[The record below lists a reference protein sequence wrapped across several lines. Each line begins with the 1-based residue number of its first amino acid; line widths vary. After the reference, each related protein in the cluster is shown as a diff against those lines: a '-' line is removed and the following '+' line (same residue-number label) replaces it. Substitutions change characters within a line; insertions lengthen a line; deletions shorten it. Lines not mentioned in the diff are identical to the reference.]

1 MKRFTAPE
9 QWSTQ
14 YLTTGAF
21 ADLVKL
27 FNIDKLSDW
36 PSCEWFNQFL
46 TATTSQGIPIRF
58 SEDEK
63 FADETR
69 YYEQIIFET
78 GQVPT
83 RQQNWHDLF
92 GGFIWCLFPKTKAL
106 INHQH
111 IEEIKLHGLK
121 ERSKHRNAL
130 TLFDECGVVLAI
142 TEQSW
147 QQLLRDHQWQQAFV
161 VQRELWGETI
171 RPYMF
176 GHAKCLHN
184 LI

>member
-21 ADLVKL
+21 ADLATL

-36 PSCEWFNQFL
+36 PSSHWFSQYLNAQ
-46 TATTSQGIPIRF
+46 TSQGTAISF
-58 SEDEK
+58 VEDEK

-78 GQVPT
+78 GKVPT

-121 ERSKHRNAL
+121 ERSKHRNA
-130 TLFDECGVVLAI
+130 
-142 TEQSW
+142 
-147 QQLLRDHQWQQAFV
+147 
-161 VQRELWGETI
+161 
-171 RPYMF
+171 
-176 GHAKCLHN
+176 
-184 LI
+184 